1 MLYAAFL
8 RPNGAYD
15 SWFNKLAAR
24 ATGGPFCHSE
34 FVFRW
39 SKEEFKEVRSRVAGF
54 SRYKNHRGPIDVA
67 LYVIWGDTV
76 KYRVL
81 NGHGDFF
88 SVPEDLIKVH
98 LDWETELNT
107 TTWLWNQI
115 GAPYDRLGALLSLV
129 PLRESSVSYDRYFCS
144 QLMACAL
151 QRVGKLRNYN
161 PSGLTPNSLHTA
173 LSI

>member
-39 SKEEFKEVRSRVAGF
+39 TEEEFKEVRSRVAGF
-54 SRYKNHRGPIDVA
+54 SRYKNHKGPIDVA

-88 SVPEDLIKVH
+88 
-98 LDWETELNT
+98 
-107 TTWLWNQI
+107 
-115 GAPYDRLGALLSLV
+115 
-129 PLRESSVSYDRYFCS
+129 RY
-144 QLMACAL
+144 
-151 QRVGKLRNYN
+151 RK
-161 PSGLTPNSLHTA
+161 
-173 LSI
+173 I